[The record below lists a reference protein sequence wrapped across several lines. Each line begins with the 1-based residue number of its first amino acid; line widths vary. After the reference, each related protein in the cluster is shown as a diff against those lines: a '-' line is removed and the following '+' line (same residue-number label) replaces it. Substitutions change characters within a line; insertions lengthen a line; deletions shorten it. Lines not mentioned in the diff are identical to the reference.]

1 MPPSIRPLP
10 SHKSQSGHLTGAGS
24 EDEEE
29 EVDDSGRLLLLLL
42 LLLARGWVTEDT
54 RRVVN
59 RVVPEKA

>member
-24 EDEEE
+24 EDEDED
-29 EVDDSGRLLLLLL
+29 DDSGRLLLL
-42 LLLARGWVTEDT
+42 ARGWVMEDT
-54 RRVVN
+54 PRRVVG